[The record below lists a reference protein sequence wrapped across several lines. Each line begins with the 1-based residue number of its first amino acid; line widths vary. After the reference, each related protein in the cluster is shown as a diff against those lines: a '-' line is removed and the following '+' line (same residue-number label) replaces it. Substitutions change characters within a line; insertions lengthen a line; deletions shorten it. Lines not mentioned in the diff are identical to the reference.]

1 MKTPFCN
8 IVSFRRVVKGPAT
21 QLRKPLI
28 ERSLRGQRK
37 GLKRIRREEGE
48 EAYELARAEL
58 YAELEAR
65 ENLVAKAA

>member
-1 MKTPFCN
+1 MIFSN
-8 IVSFRRVVKGPAT
+8 NVVSFRTKQKGPAT
-21 QLRKPLI
+21 QPRTPLI

-37 GLKRIRREEGE
+37 GLKRIRKEEGE

-65 ENLVAKAA
+65 KCQEAQAA